1 MKQKIMATSS
11 AGGTV
16 DPSGAVEVDYGA
28 NQKFSITPDTNY
40 HILDVLVDGA
50 SVDPIDSYTFTR
62 VKDQHRID
70 VSFVHETRKEEA
82 EFYRVFND
90 EMEKWIVPR
99 RIIEVEDQKK
109 KMAKEI
115 ALQKVKEDP
124 FQRPPSDNEKYF
136 PKVDNRLVGLAL
148 SGGGV
153 RSATYALGVL
163 QRMAKLGVL
172 KLVDLLSTAS
182 GGGYLGA
189 SWSSLTAPDN
199 PEDEPPFGSE
209 EATFPFKFIDH
220 DKDSDRQLFDR
231 ESDAVRHL
239 RAHGNWLLPHLGLF
253 DVWTWVALFRYVSS
267 TAINLLLIPI
277 PWFLGFMTL
286 TMMIPNGFWNRE
298 YPLSSGITWLMGLG
312 PAVLFVIFMVFV
324 WRQPKSKKVGADK
337 GAEIKHSLYWLQKS
351 VLVAGVVW
359 VLADLFV
366 LGIAGVYIL
375 KLSLEASVS
384 TAGGSGAI
392 LVAAVGTIYRFFMG
406 DTQGGVAT
414 ETGGTR
420 KKVASLLVGSL
431 GYVALAVLLIAAYYA
446 IDSYFFIDPLT
457 LNRNPVSNN
466 PSLHFAL
473 TAGAFV
479 VAIGMFRMPVWK
491 FLNFFS
497 MQVIYRRG
505 LHKAYILRK
514 VPRKEQKDMKGKT
527 VVPRHEPFLL
537 TQLKKEGENPPDMPY
552 HLIVSAVNT
561 SGDTQLE
568 RLGRRSDGLVFAHL
582 HSGSRITGYR
592 RTKGSPAF
600 KNISLSQ
607 AMAISGAAISPN
619 MGRFTTTSNAILM
632 TLLNVRIGTWIR
644 NPKDDQ
650 EKRLPWRPLVWFWLK
665 ELFGMASAE
674 DRFIYLTDGGHFDNS
689 AIYELLKRRCKY
701 ILAVDASS
709 DINNLATVCRL
720 ARIDLGVQM
729 DMDLKPF
736 KPDPTSGLSQRPY
749 VVAKIKYPPVKG
761 DGKPEGVLVW
771 ISTTMTRGQKPDI
784 VRYRETDPD
793 FPFHSTIDQFFDQS
807 QFEAYRQ
814 LGHTAARVVFTDAAL
829 GKEPTR
835 CQFEKALDKLLEKVA
850 IARYFGPP

>member
-1 MKQKIMATSS
+1 MHEEMHKGS
-11 AGGTV
+11 
-16 DPSGAVEVDYGA
+16 
-28 NQKFSITPDTNY
+28 QKF
-40 HILDVLVDGA
+40 
-50 SVDPIDSYTFTR
+50 R
-62 VKDQHRID
+62 
-70 VSFVHETRKEEA
+70 E
-82 EFYRVFND
+82 VFID
-90 EMEKWIVPR
+90 EMVEWIVPR
-99 RIIEVEDQKK
+99 RKPEGLEQEKEMAEWIELRKAKEDQRKK
-109 KMAKEI
+109 LLADK
-115 ALQKVKEDP
+115 D
-124 FQRPPSDNEKYF
+124 KYF
-136 PKVDNRLVGLAL
+136 PKVDYRLVGLAL

-172 KLVDLLSTAS
+172 KLVDFLSTAS

-189 SWSSLTAPDN
+189 SWSSLTSPDNPTAPDN
-199 PEDEPPFGSE
+199 PKDEPHFGSE

-298 YPLSSGITWLMGLG
+298 YPLSSGIIWLMGLG

-406 DTQGGVAT
+406 DMQGGVAT

-431 GYVALAVLLIAAYYA
+431 GYVALVVLLIAAYYA

-473 TAGAFV
+473 AAGAFGI
-479 VAIGMFRMPVWK
+479 AIGMLFIPVRW
-491 FLNFFS
+491 FLNLFS
-497 MQVIYRRG
+497 MQIIYRRG
-505 LHKAYILRK
+505 LHKAYILERDSDK
-514 VPRKEQKDMKGKT
+514 KT

-537 TQLKKEGENPPDMPY
+537 TQLRKEGEEPPDMPY

-568 RLGRRSDGLVFAHL
+568 HLGRRSDGLVFAHL
-582 HSGSRITGYR
+582 HSGSRITEYR
-592 RTKGSPAF
+592 RTGDSPAF
-600 KNISLSQ
+600 QNISLSE

-720 ARIDLGVQM
+720 ARIDLGVQL
-729 DMDLKPF
+729 DVDLEPF
-736 KPDPTSGLSQRPY
+736 KPDPKSGLSQRPY

-761 DGKPEGVLVW
+761 DGKIDGKTEGVLVW
-771 ISTTMTRGQKPDI
+771 ISTTMTRGQKPDV

-793 FPFHSTIDQFFDQS
+793 FPFHSTTDQFFDQS

-814 LGHTAARVVFTDAAL
+814 LGHTAVGVMFADAAL

-835 CQFEKALDKLLEKVA
+835 HQFEEALAKLLEKENRA
-850 IARYFGPP
+850 DIPKAHNERDASCC